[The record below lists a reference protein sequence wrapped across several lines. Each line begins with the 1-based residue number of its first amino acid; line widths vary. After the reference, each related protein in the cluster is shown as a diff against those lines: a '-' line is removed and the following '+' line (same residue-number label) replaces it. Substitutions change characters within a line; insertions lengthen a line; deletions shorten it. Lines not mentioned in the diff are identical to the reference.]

1 MFNNINELDLNI
13 ELFLGN
19 YIDIPNV
26 GKLYCLTNDE
36 IRKIKFT
43 KYNQYLSILCLEK
56 EQIKTLLGDY
66 LNDEDDISTFEYL
79 VSVSYH
85 DIQFRQ
91 LVLDA
96 LSVFFKEEIIF
107 SMESLCFFIGNL
119 NENNIINS
127 NNYEYIKFILKKQN
141 GIQSKEPEKFANSIA
156 EQMAKKLKQMR
167 EKYNKSHN
175 NDEQIYDYSDILS
188 SVSAKHNNINPLNIG
203 QLTIYQTLDQFKR
216 LNKIDKF
223 DIDIQSLLHGAKQED
238 IKLENWFSKVNYHSV

>member
-43 KYNQYLSILCLEK
+43 KYNQYLSMLCLEK
-56 EQIKTLLGDY
+56 EQIKTFLSDY
-66 LNDEDDISTFEYL
+66 LKDEDDISTFEYL

-91 LVLDA
+91 LILDA
-96 LSVFFKEEIIF
+96 LSTFFKEKVIF
-107 SMESLCFFIGNL
+107 SMDLLCFIIL
-119 NENNIINS
+119 NSNNIIDS
-127 NNYEYIKFILKKQN
+127 DNYEYIKFILKKQN

-156 EQMAKKLKQMR
+156 KQMSEKIKAMR
-167 EKYNKSHN
+167 EKYNKCSN

-188 SVSAKHNNINPLNIG
+188 SVSAKHSSINPLNIG
-203 QLTIYQTLDQFKR
+203 QLTVYQTLDQFKR

-223 DIDIQSLLHGAKQED
+223 SIDIQSLLHGAKQED
-238 IKLENWFSKVNYHSV
+238 IKLDNWFSKIKL